1 VRVFDKFAEADSST
15 SRHFEGTGLGL
26 SIMRQLVEAMG
37 GTIGF
42 STITGQ
48 GTTFYFELPRAD
60 QTLRVPH
67 LAALADAART

>member
-1 VRVFDKFAEADSST
+1 
-15 SRHFEGTGLGL
+15 
-26 SIMRQLVEAMG
+26 MG

-60 QTLRVPH
+60 QALQAPQFPALIDTARYRVPAFASNPPAPVDGTGLPRI
-67 LAALADAART
+67 LACGR